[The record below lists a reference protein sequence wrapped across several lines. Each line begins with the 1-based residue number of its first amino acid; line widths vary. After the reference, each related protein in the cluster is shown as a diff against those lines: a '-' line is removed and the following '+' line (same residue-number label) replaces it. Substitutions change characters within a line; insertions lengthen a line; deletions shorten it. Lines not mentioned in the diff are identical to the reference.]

1 MLDEATS
8 ALDLP
13 TERRMYEAVADELPG
28 LAFLS
33 VGHRPSLVAF
43 HDHILRLR
51 AEGDHALEAVT
62 ESAVAAAAAGGAS
75 CDAA

>member
-1 MLDEATS
+1 
-8 ALDLP
+8 
-13 TERRMYEAVADELPG
+13 MYEAVADELPG

-51 AEGDHALEAVT
+51 AEGDHALEPVT
-62 ESAVAAAAAGGAS
+62 ESAVAAAAAEA
-75 CDAA
+75 CVV